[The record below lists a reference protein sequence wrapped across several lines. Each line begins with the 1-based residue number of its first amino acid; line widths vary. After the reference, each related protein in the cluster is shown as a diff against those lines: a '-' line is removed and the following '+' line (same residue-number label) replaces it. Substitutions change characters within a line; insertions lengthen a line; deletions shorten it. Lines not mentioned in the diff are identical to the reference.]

1 MKTFAPPYGTL
12 AILFLSLSCLLFSPM
27 KAQTIQIDSTFTSD
41 GEIFPFSSNDTIYG
55 LSISGH
61 VSLYSNTSLVR
72 VILTD
77 NSGQE
82 WMVYEAYPMI
92 VTDTAFDIVEECDET
107 CYLEEFI
114 PYTIQVQIINASL
127 LLDSIIYSSEDH
139 GNMESMQFQYK
150 RNKDLLKI
158 ELMNEYIALHG
169 WNWVAAENGFV
180 NMYFYERAGYFGHNY
195 NLLGR
200 EFYSDGVFYSVLHE
214 SIPHYSENTII
225 PSFDWRNKHNADIEG
240 RPYYKFDGQDGSNG
254 WMTLVKDQDTF
265 NTCGAFATVAA
276 LEAAINLYAN
286 YQFDVDEQTTFSEK
300 DAYNCS
306 WNYGNYESGNY
317 TLGCEN
323 DKDGKTPDS
332 VLVKFRNE
340 GVVNESCYPYEE
352 PICEGEGLTCAF
364 AINKCSD
371 PDYTAQI
378 AGYTKFN
385 LFEDVIG
392 GQAEKAA
399 FLKEKLINYGPL
411 IITLKKWPTDSSSGH
426 AVCLVGFETNEDG
439 ELSWIFKNSWGLRS
453 GNGLMGYCNE
463 PFYLGRYLPPF
474 PDPYPPAI
482 ADGFSVINYEEEQPI
497 TVICHQPDECS
508 PNFNYYVHDLDLD
521 EDGYYNWGIG
531 PRIQNHPC
539 GPEFE
544 EEDSNDDND
553 RIGPYDDFYNGKPI
567 MPIMKVCL
575 LPPQSVTGRYI
586 MHNSFFSFS
595 EDDLDAEQYLHFYVE
610 NPGDAQLN
618 LRPWGWGVNGERP
631 VEITEIEG
639 GSPNF
644 SMDHDLDQPQSQ
656 VCMDNKNLFRIKFTG
671 QDQGELT
678 KVKIYLDENGEIPD
692 FEFILVYNDCS
703 PDQGV
708 IEISGNQYWDSFALK
723 TKDYV
728 ILPQATLTVTSEVA
742 MGINSDIFVAP
753 DGKLVID
760 GGRLTSACPAFW
772 NGIDVWGD
780 ARKEQAS
787 RYQGIVEIKNG
798 GMIEFADT
806 AIATAR
812 FQNIYHY
819 PSGGIISCKDAVFKD
834 NTYDVVYYPYNNYHP
849 VTLEIMGNASR
860 FSRTRFETTN
870 KYYNITH
877 SAHAAHLKLNGVGGI
892 RFGGCTFNN
901 SSTQKEYSRGIGIES
916 HDAGYTIDNFCTE
929 DIIPCPGEQ
938 PCIFENLDYGV
949 RAFNSNGYFTITVD
963 SADFTDN
970 SRGIYMS
977 LVNDASIINN
987 HFYLNTD
994 EDYFEQGDILVG
1006 IYTERCTRY
1015 QIEENK
1021 ISGMDPDHFELVGM
1035 HILNSLPEYNE
1046 IYNDSLVNLTTG
1058 ITAAGEN
1065 RHDKDHS
1072 IGLCIK
1078 CNDFIDCETDIYITY
1093 EGGEINDCFGIATSQ
1108 GLPGSSAPPGVD
1120 QSTMGAGNTFSDKD
1134 PNSPKYNYY
1143 NDNNLDEI
1151 IYTYQNSNL
1160 FKLSPLPSNNMVK
1173 IPDPNPEITFLKEM
1187 SCPSHLYSGGI
1198 QLVVEK
1204 STLISEKERLSA
1216 FSDTLSQYVDG
1227 GDTPG
1232 LALDIQTSFPDD
1244 ALELRQQ
1251 LLNESPYLSDTVM
1264 KLAIEKENVL
1274 PNAMVRDVLVANPQA
1289 AKSAEILYAL
1299 DNKFDEMPGY
1309 MINEILEGKNV
1320 LGNRENLERKI
1331 GFHDA
1336 VKSKAFA
1343 NIIRHYKNDT
1353 TLLSSKDSLIAFL
1366 ENNDSPE
1373 TQYQLAFSKLNSWD
1387 SVEVRNI
1394 LANIPLDYFLTS
1406 TQVST
1411 YENYEDLFEILIPL
1425 RADSVEI
1432 DSNMYFGLSGL
1443 ADEVND
1449 IPGIYARN
1457 ELIYKDLVTYI
1468 EPIYLPL
1475 NNETK
1480 LDKAI
1485 IERDEFVKD
1494 SYLKVYPNPA
1504 SAYLI
1509 IEYFLENPEIGAFIS
1524 IYDAYG
1530 NKLLNRSFENK
1541 QNQIIIDIRT
1551 LPSGTYLIHLLNGD
1565 KIISSQKFIRI
1576 Q

>member
-1 MKTFAPPYGTL
+1 
-12 AILFLSLSCLLFSPM
+12 M
-27 KAQTIQIDSTFTSD
+27 KAQTIQIDSVFSVD
-41 GEIFPFSSNDTIYG
+41 GEIFPFSPNDTIYG

-139 GNMESMQFQYK
+139 GNMESMQFRSK

-169 WNWVAAENGFV
+169 WNWVATENGFV

-200 EFYSDGVFYSVLHE
+200 EFYSGGVFYSVLHE

-254 WMTLVKDQDTF
+254 WMTKIKDQGTC
-265 NTCGAFATVAA
+265 NSCGAFASVAA

-286 YQFDVDEQTTFSEK
+286 YQFDVEELTTFSDK

-340 GVVNESCYPYEE
+340 GVVNESCYPYEV
-352 PICEGEGLTCAF
+352 PICEGEGPTCAF

-371 PDYTAQI
+371 PNYTAQI

-411 IITLKKWPTDSSSGH
+411 IITLKNWPTDSSSGH
-426 AVCLVGFETNEDG
+426 AVCLVGFETNEVG

-453 GNGLMGYCNE
+453 GHGLMGYCNE

-482 ADGFSVINYEEEQPI
+482 ADGFSAIIYEEEQPI

-508 PNFNYYVHDLDLD
+508 PNFYYYVHDLDLD

-531 PRIQNHPC
+531 PRIHNHPC

-567 MPIMKVCL
+567 MPVMKVCL

-586 MHNSFFSFS
+586 MNNSFFSFS
-595 EDDLDAEQYLHFYVE
+595 EDDLDAEQYLDFYVE
-610 NPGDAQLN
+610 NLGDAQLN
-618 LRPWGWGVNGERP
+618 LRPWGLGVNGERP

-656 VCMDNKNLFRIKFTG
+656 VCMDNKNLFKIKFTG
-671 QDQGELT
+671 QDQGELI
-678 KVKIYLDENGEIPD
+678 KVKIYLDEDGEIPD
-692 FEFILVYNDCS
+692 FEFILVYNDCQ

-780 ARKEQAS
+780 AREEQAS
-787 RYQGIVEIKNG
+787 RYQGMVEIKNG

-819 PSGGIISCKDAVFKD
+819 PSGGIVSCKDAVFKD

-849 VTLEIMGNASR
+849 VTLEIIGNASR
-860 FSRTRFETTN
+860 FTRTRFETTN
-870 KYYNITH
+870 EYYNITH
-877 SAHAAHLKLNGVGGI
+877 SAPAAHLKLNGVGGI

-916 HDAGYTIDNFCTE
+916 NDAGYTINNFCAE
-929 DIIPCPGEQ
+929 DFIPCPGEQ
-938 PCIFENLDYGV
+938 PCIFENLDYGI
-949 RAFNSNGYFTITVD
+949 RAFNNNDYFPILVD
-963 SADFTDN
+963 SSDFIHN
-970 SRGIYMS
+970 RRGMYLS
-977 LVNDASIINN
+977 LINHPMVIKNRFDLSDPAGIWINEPIIGL
-987 HFYLNTD
+987 YLD
-994 EDYFEQGDILVG
+994 EFTTGYVV
-1006 IYTERCTRY
+1006 
-1015 QIEENK
+1015 EENQFSCSTTTSESFG
-1021 ISGMDPDHFELVGM
+1021 IHL
-1035 HILNSLPEYNE
+1035 LNNGPVQNE
-1046 IYNDSLVNLTTG
+1046 IYNNSFSFLSTG
-1058 ITAAGEN
+1058 IMAVGDN
-1065 RHDKDHS
+1065 RMEDTGV
-1072 IGLCIK
+1072 GLCIK
-1078 CNDFIDCETDIYITY
+1078 CNDFTDCIDDISVTPALDENEIPIITDNT
-1093 EGGEINDCFGIATSQ
+1093 GIALWQ
-1108 GLPGSSAPPGVD
+1108 GEEGNGDDLA
-1120 QSTMGAGNTFSDKD
+1120 AGNTFSEYAE
-1134 PNSPKYNYY
+1134 YNYII
-1143 NDNNLDEI
+1143 DERCRKI
-1151 IYTYQNSNL
+1151 DYTYHNENST
-1160 FKLSPLPSNNMVK
+1160 VK
-1173 IPDPNPEITFLKEM
+1173 KVKPEPTAGDIDLIRDEDADYSKEE
-1187 SCPSHLYSGGI
+1187 SCPSHLTSGGI
-1198 QLVVEK
+1198 
-1204 STLISEKERLSA
+1204 
-1216 FSDTLSQYVDG
+1216 TLSQEKLLLASQTELISAYQDTLIALVDG
-1227 GDTPG
+1227 GNTESLNYEVLSSYPEE
-1232 LALDIQTSFPDD
+1232 ALVIRQ
-1244 ALELRQQ
+1244 ELIE
-1251 LLNESPYLSDTVM
+1251 ESPFLSDTVM
-1264 KLAIEKENVL
+1264 ISAIQKEDVL
-1274 PNAMVRDVLVANPQA
+1274 PGTMIRDVLVQNPQA
-1289 AKSAEILYAL
+1289 PKSNDVMKAL
-1299 DNKFDEMPGY
+1299 NQRQDTIPGY
-1309 MINEILEGKNV
+1309 MMEEILEGLAVYGEKE
-1320 LGNRENLERKI
+1320 LLEQQMGQHIAKRDMAWRNLI
-1331 GFHDA
+1331 
-1336 VKSKAFA
+1336 
-1343 NIIRHYKNDT
+1343 HYFKGDT
-1353 TLLSSKDSLIAFL
+1353 SNAGPYSDSLIAL
-1366 ENNDSPE
+1366 YQNENRPEARYDLCFMHLSHEDSSSLFNTLSNIPIE
-1373 TQYQLAFSKLNSWD
+1373 FDLSTDELLIHNQYQDLFGILWEVKIDSTGLDSLQIQSLYNLCTPIHSVPANYAFNSLIINGIIEYNEPVY
-1387 SVEVRNI
+1387 SVE
-1394 LANIPLDYFLTS
+1394 LL
-1406 TQVST
+1406 
-1411 YENYEDLFEILIPL
+1411 
-1425 RADSVEI
+1425 
-1432 DSNMYFGLSGL
+1432 
-1443 ADEVND
+1443 
-1449 IPGIYARN
+1449 
-1457 ELIYKDLVTYI
+1457 KLVTA
-1468 EPIYLPL
+1468 PAQSPQA
-1475 NNETK
+1475 NESPDRLTV
-1480 LDKAI
+1480 
-1485 IERDEFVKD
+1485 F
-1494 SYLKVYPNPA
+1494 PNPA
-1504 SAYLI
+1504 GNYFIVQYDLSGFAENGVLAISDMNGKELKLYGLTDMKNQVVIATEAYPSGAYVINLLCGDI
-1509 IEYFLENPEIGAFIS
+1509 IVDSRKIS
-1524 IYDAYG
+1524 I
-1530 NKLLNRSFENK
+1530 
-1541 QNQIIIDIRT
+1541 IR
-1551 LPSGTYLIHLLNGD
+1551 
-1565 KIISSQKFIRI
+1565 
-1576 Q
+1576 